1 MYILCWLRAPAAVLE
16 TAFFSGDTSDFFF
29 ACFNMFLI
37 RVISCH
43 FMSFLVISCSFSR
56 HFVSFFASFH
66 IISLRI
72 HSNLIIKLFE
82 LICIL
87 LELIWIFG
95 TFLNIWIFF
104 EYLEFFLK
112 IWNFYEYLEF
122 CEQSCVLHF
131 ETCSSKNRYT
141 RHFRDTLDLPTTIY
155 MKAEKYI

>member
-1 MYILCWLRAPAAVLE
+1 MQYQIVIMKTWTWLFILRESINYFL
-16 TAFFSGDTSDFFF
+16 TASASSSPTNVFFFRNSSVFF

-95 TFLNIWIFF
+95 TFLNIWMFLNIWI
-104 EYLEFFLK
+104 FFLK
-112 IWNFYEYLEF
+112 IWNYYEYLEF

-131 ETCSSKNRYT
+131 ETC
-141 RHFRDTLDLPTTIY
+141 
-155 MKAEKYI
+155 